1 MAKRSEEAHPYAFHD
16 EKYKRTV
23 IACFIQAT
31 YLLELDRQ
39 ENRTNGN
46 ALAPNWWIPFKYKL
60 TQTLIDERDGSI
72 FGAIFEWDRSAA
84 RADLIVMRPSGAPR
98 AVLAL
103 RGTLLKSPTM
113 RRDIEDDLRFL
124 AWENLKGSVR
134 FKVALEVLK
143 SVCDM
148 HGRSNVCIAGHSLGA
163 GFALQVGKMLAK
175 EGIYVET
182 HLFNPPSLSLA
193 ISLRNLGNKAEFVW
207 NRLKSMLPLS
217 GEAQA
222 STEGDKTNTNTNT
235 NTNTSS
241 IASSKGWMP
250 RLPSFGSKDSVAV
263 GKWVP
268 NLYINS
274 NDYICC
280 SYTDPDGTA
289 VKISS
294 KENLSKTNAQIA
306 AKLFVVSKEKQKFLE
321 AHGLEQWWSTDAELQ
336 QVIHNSKVISRQ
348 LRSLYHVTPSQVTLI
363 KPVKDEYYKQ
373 AAISCFTRAAYA
385 LEVDRQDNRTQENA
399 LAPKWLIPFKY
410 KLTKTLI
417 DERDGSIFGAIF
429 EWDQSAAL
437 EDSVLIRP
445 LGNPKAVLALRG
457 TLTKRHTIRRDLEDN
472 LRFLFLESLKG
483 SSRFR
488 VAMDALRSLCD
499 EYGSRNVIIAGHS
512 LGAAFALQ
520 LRKELAQEG
529 IYVEAY
535 LFNPPS
541 VSLALSLENT
551 REYAEYVWNMLK
563 SMLVSNSKVE
573 ISNDE
578 EKSARLQ
585 LISRIPYLSGLM
597 DSSFRVDK
605 FVPHLYVNEN
615 DLICSFY
622 VDPDGSIGV
631 KNTEKDNT
639 SSADGDIAAKLYVV
653 SKENQKFLEAHG
665 LDQWWSSDAHST
677 RLMRRQLRSLDAA
690 SFLKVTCLLYPKSI
704 SLLRNNL
711 QYIVCLENWTPQ
723 LSCLKDSFFSVPT
736 EFFVVYKE
744 KLKFLVAHGLEQWW
758 PSDAELQQAIH
769 NGKLTSQQLR
779 FLYAIS
785 PKEVYRLF
793 DPSSVLLSMSLSGIA
808 EKAEFL
814 WYWNSI
820 HHMFCSSGQIQVSQI
835 WNRFKSLFPSNTKA
849 RIANNADKILLL
861 SGLKDSVSGAAKW
874 VHHLYGVGEKM
885 IYKENIDVTNA
896 QTPEDFFIVSKEK
909 LKFLGVHG
917 VEQWFSSDAEFQKA
931 IHSSKFISQQLRYLY
946 SSSCELA
953 HLFNP
958 RLQDSN
964 NAEKTSSVS
973 SRVAKSVPVIEEN
986 MVDRESIDAAK
997 LFFAFKEK
1005 QKFHGLEQWRSK
1017 DAENGKLDVQVT
1029 NLFNPPSIT
1038 LAKNLIKACGLEKC
1052 WSSDAVLR
1060 LAIHNS
1066 RFLSKFRSSQST
1078 HGKPW

>member
-1 MAKRSEEAHPYAFHD
+1 MANHEDPKYAFH
-16 EKYKRTV
+16 V
-23 IACFIQAT
+23 
-31 YLLELDRQ
+31 
-39 ENRTNGN
+39 
-46 ALAPNWWIPFKYKL
+46 
-60 TQTLIDERDGSI
+60 
-72 FGAIFEWDRSAA
+72 
-84 RADLIVMRPSGAPR
+84 SGP
-98 AVLAL
+98 
-103 RGTLLKSPTM
+103 
-113 RRDIEDDLRFL
+113 
-124 AWENLKGSVR
+124 ENL
-134 FKVALEVLK
+134 
-143 SVCDM
+143 
-148 HGRSNVCIAGHSLGA
+148 
-163 GFALQVGKMLAK
+163 
-175 EGIYVET
+175 
-182 HLFNPPSLSLA
+182 PSLNW
-193 ISLRNLGNKAEFVW
+193 RNNF
-207 NRLKSMLPLS
+207 N
-217 GEAQA
+217 
-222 STEGDKTNTNTNT
+222 ST
-235 NTNTSS
+235 
-241 IASSKGWMP
+241 W
-250 RLPSFGSKDSVAV
+250 
-263 GKWVP
+263 
-268 NLYINS
+268 
-274 NDYICC
+274 
-280 SYTDPDGTA
+280 
-289 VKISS
+289 
-294 KENLSKTNAQIA
+294 
-306 AKLFVVSKEKQKFLE
+306 
-321 AHGLEQWWSTDAELQ
+321 
-336 QVIHNSKVISRQ
+336 
-348 LRSLYHVTPSQVTLI
+348 
-363 KPVKDEYYKQ
+363 KDEYYKQ

-429 EWDQSAAL
+429 EWDRSAAL

-445 LGNPKAVLALRG
+445 LGTPKAVLALRG
-457 TLTKRHTIRRDLEDN
+457 TLIKRHTIIRDFEDD

-483 SSRFR
+483 SSRFK

-512 LGAAFALQ
+512 LGAGFALQ

-529 IYVEAY
+529 IYVEAH

-639 SSADGDIAAKLYVV
+639 SSADGEIAAKLYVV
-653 SKENQKFLEAHG
+653 SKENQKWLEAHG

-677 RLMRRQLRSLDAA
+677 RVMRRQLRSLDAA

-758 PSDAELQQAIH
+758 PSDVELQQAIH

-779 FLYAIS
+779 LLYAIS

-820 HHMFCSSGQIQVSQI
+820 HHMFCSSGEILVSQI

-896 QTPEDFFIVSKEK
+896 QTSEDFFIVSKEK
-909 LKFLGVHG
+909 LKFLGVQG

-973 SRVAKSVPVIEEN
+973 SRVAKSVPVIQEN
-986 MVDRESIDAAK
+986 MVDRESTDDPLNVQIAAK

-1017 DAENGKLDVQVT
+1017 DAENRKLDVQVT
-1029 NLFNPPSIT
+1029 NLFIPPSIT
-1038 LAKNLIKACGLEKC
+1038 LANNLIKACGLEQC